1 MSFNPTYPF
10 NLPLLPPEIDFK
22 SKEFLELLIKAR
34 TELGELKGY
43 SFSMPNPMLLISPAI
58 IKESIASSNIEN
70 INTTIIDVLQ
80 NQLFP
85 EIEQKQPDKEVLR
98 YRDAAIWGY
107 ENLKSIAL
115 SSRLITGIQKKL
127 IPSSHGEYRKQQN
140 KIENSVTKEILYTP
154 PVASHIPKLISNWEN
169 FVNYRPDNID
179 PLIASAIAHYQ
190 FEAIHPFND
199 GNGRT
204 GRILMILQ
212 LIQDEILSLP
222 TLYISGYI
230 NKNRNNYYKLLRSV
244 TIKEDWNSFI
254 LFILNGFYLQ
264 AKETKE
270 TLFNIMKLFHSLKNE
285 IKEKHKK
292 IYSAD
297 LIETLFSY
305 PIITP
310 VKLGKELN
318 IHYTTASRY
327 LSGLQKTGFLKESI
341 VGKYH
346 FYINQKLLNIMKK

>member
-1 MSFNPTYPF
+1 MSFNATYPF
-10 NLPLLPPEIDFK
+10 DLPLLPPKIDFR
-22 SKEFLELLIKAR
+22 SKELLELLIKAR

-70 INTTIIDVLQ
+70 INTTIVDVLQ
-80 NQLFP
+80 NQLYP
-85 EIEQKQPDKEVLR
+85 EIEQREPDKEVLR
-98 YRDAAIWGY
+98 YRDAAIWGF
-107 ENLKSIAL
+107 ENLKSVSL
-115 SSRLITGIQKKL
+115 STRLITGIQKKL

-140 KIENSVTKEILYTP
+140 KIENSSTKEVLYTP
-154 PVASHIPKLISNWEN
+154 PVSTSIPTLISNWEK
-169 FVNYRPDNID
+169 FVNYRPESID
-179 PLIASAIAHYQ
+179 PLIASTIAHYQ

-204 GRILMILQ
+204 GRILMVLE
-212 LIQDEILSLP
+212 LIQEEIISLP
-222 TLYISGYI
+222 ILYISNYI
-230 NKNRNNYYKLLRSV
+230 NKNRIDYYKLLRQI
-244 TIKEDWNSFI
+244 TTKEDWNSFI
-254 LFILNGFYLQ
+254 LFMLNGFYTQ

-270 TLFNIMKLFHSLKNE
+270 MLFNIMKLFHTYKNE
-285 IKEKHKK
+285 VKAKHKK

-297 LIETLFSY
+297 LIEVLFSY

-310 VKLGKELN
+310 VRLGKELGV
-318 IHYTTASRY
+318 HYTTASRH
-327 LSGLQKTGFLKESI
+327 LVSLEKNGFLKESV